1 MQYVIPFISFDL
13 HKQNNNT
20 IIKIWNKDDH
30 KPIDGLILKQLQ
42 HASADDNK
50 LLEHVISRLSIKNCK
65 TRKNAYTL
73 LQVML
78 NKTSVME
85 VDQDQPDFNELIN
98 VEKVD
103 LGEFIQKLV
112 PLLESSEKTLSSIIS
127 ALCVETN
134 LDKIYVYL
142 NLIEFTMD
150 QMNNLERENEIMT
163 KTSLALCEL
172 ITGQPLSVTRR
183 LRSAITRKRVFI
195 FQVRY
200 SGRSN

>member
-1 MQYVIPFISFDL
+1 
-13 HKQNNNT
+13 
-20 IIKIWNKDDH
+20 
-30 KPIDGLILKQLQ
+30 
-42 HASADDNK
+42 
-50 LLEHVISRLSIKNCK
+50 
-65 TRKNAYTL
+65 
-73 LQVML
+73 
-78 NKTSVME
+78 ME

-98 VEKVD
+98 IEKLD

>member
-1 MQYVIPFISFDL
+1 
-13 HKQNNNT
+13 
-20 IIKIWNKDDH
+20 
-30 KPIDGLILKQLQ
+30 
-42 HASADDNK
+42 
-50 LLEHVISRLSIKNCK
+50 
-65 TRKNAYTL
+65 
-73 LQVML
+73 
-78 NKTSVME
+78 ME

-98 VEKVD
+98 VEKLD

-150 QMNNLERENEIMT
+150 QMNNLEREKEIMT

-183 LRSAITRKRVFI
+183 LRSAITRKRVYLSCQVNIKLCLLYKLMYSFHFDEETAFWVLIAI
-195 FQVRY
+195 FTAKSVK
-200 SGRSN
+200 